1 MLMAAAVLTAC
12 INRQQEAESN
22 VAGDLQ
28 NISLNIVGDV
38 MKPAGSMYEFSIN
51 MFERLH
57 SEAHGN
63 MVCSPLGAATL
74 MRMLQDGAGGETAK
88 ELGLM
93 LGTTTEEIGLIARDL
108 QGDANA
114 TGCSAM
120 AVMANL
126 LAVND
131 NCKLRKDYQQH
142 VGKVYGAEAWRLDFS
157 DKDSE
162 TRINKWV
169 SEKTNGM
176 IGGLAVPLDSKET
189 MRACNTLYFKGY
201 WTHPFKNISG
211 KDMTTI
217 KTFTQDDGKKV
228 LVNMMQRQKYF
239 RYTHNDTLQVVSL
252 PYENRSRD
260 TLHQR
265 NFSMYLFLP
274 RQGKTL
280 DDVVRYLYSHS
291 LAELSKSM
299 NRQDVEVSL
308 PRFTS
313 GITLDLKSV
322 MRSLGVRHLD
332 DFSGISSNYME
343 LSEVVQ
349 QAKII
354 VNEQGT
360 EAAALTEAIS
370 VGGYPQPHY
379 VAIFNANH
387 PFIYMIVCDDTNTI
401 YFMGE
406 YTKGMVQ
413 ENGEW
418 MVKEST
424 LSEEKE
430 DTEENLREWDN
441 AEYEVLKA
449 KDVIATNH
457 DHTEVL
463 RTGGYH
469 CAVCEYLS
477 KQAEKKNGGKNRGKD
492 FVFDVVEQMPSFPGG
507 MKAMMDYLKENT
519 EYPAKAVKNKIQG
532 RVIVQFIVDEKGRLS
547 DVKVVK
553 SVEPSLD
560 AEAVRVVKSM
570 PRWNP
575 GIEKG
580 KAVKVHYTLPVTFR
594 LQ

>member
-1 MLMAAAVLTAC
+1 MAAAVMTAC

-38 MKPAGSMYEFSIN
+38 VKPAGNLYEFSIN

-57 SEAHGN
+57 NEAHGN
-63 MVCSPLGAATL
+63 MVCSPLGSATL
-74 MRMLQDGAGGETAK
+74 MRMLQDGANGETAK

-93 LGTTTEEIGLIARDL
+93 LGTTTEEMGLIAHDL

-114 TGCSAM
+114 TGCSTR

-142 VGKVYGAEAWRLDFS
+142 VGKVYGAEAWQLDFS

-176 IGGLAVPLDSKET
+176 IGGLATSLDSKET

-201 WTHPFKNISG
+201 WKYPFKDISG
-211 KDMTTI
+211 KDQTTI

-239 RYTHNDTLQVVSL
+239 KYTHNDTLQVVSL

-265 NFSMYLFLP
+265 NFSMYVFLP

-280 DDVVRYLYSHS
+280 DDVVKYLHSHS
-291 LAELSKSM
+291 LAELSKTM
-299 NRQDVEVSL
+299 NQQDVDVRL

-313 GITLDLKSV
+313 GVTLDLKSV

-332 DFSGISSNYME
+332 DFSGISKDYME
-343 LSEVVQ
+343 LSGVLQ

-370 VGGYPQPHY
+370 VCGWAQPHY

-430 DTEENLREWDN
+430 DTEENLREWDD
-441 AEYEVLKA
+441 AGCEVLKA
-449 KDVIATNH
+449 KEVIATEPVRPNP
-457 DHTEVL
+457 
-463 RTGGYH
+463 
-469 CAVCEYLS
+469 
-477 KQAEKKNGGKNRGKD
+477 KK
-492 FVFDVVEQMPSFPGG
+492 VYDVVEQMPSFPGG
-507 MKAMMDYLKENT
+507 MKAMMDYLARNIR
-519 EYPAKAVKNKIQG
+519 YPANAKNDLIEG
-532 RVIVQFIVDEKGRLS
+532 RVILQFIVDKKGRLS
-547 DVKVVK
+547 DIKVVK
-553 SVEPSLD
+553 SVEPYLD

-575 GIEKG
+575 GMQNG
-580 KAVKVHYTLPVTFR
+580 KAVKVRYTLPVTFR

>member
-38 MKPAGSMYEFSIN
+38 VKPAGNLYEFSIN

-74 MRMLQDGAGGETAK
+74 MRMLQDGANGETAK
-88 ELGLM
+88 ELRLM
-93 LGTTTEEIGLIARDL
+93 LGTTTEEIGQIAHDL

-114 TGCSAM
+114 TGCSAR

-142 VGKVYGAEAWRLDFS
+142 VGNVYGAEAWQLDFS

-176 IGGLAVPLDSKET
+176 IGGLAVPLSCNEI

-201 WTHPFKNISG
+201 WTYPFKDFYG
-211 KDMTTI
+211 KDQTTI
-217 KTFTQDDGKKV
+217 KTFTQDNGKKV

-239 RYTHNDTLQVVSL
+239 KYTHNDTLQVVSL

-265 NFSMYLFLP
+265 NYSMYVFLP

-280 DDVVRYLYSHS
+280 DDVVKYLHSHS
-291 LAELSKSM
+291 LDELSKTM
-299 NRQDVEVSL
+299 NQQDVDVRL

-313 GITLDLKSV
+313 GVTLDLKSV

-343 LSEVVQ
+343 LSGVIQ

-370 VGGYPQPHY
+370 VGGWAQPHY

-424 LSEEKE
+424 LSDEKE
-430 DTEENLREWDN
+430 DTEENLREWDD
-441 AEYEVLKA
+441 AECEVLKA
-449 KDVIATNH
+449 KEVIATEPIRPNP
-457 DHTEVL
+457 
-463 RTGGYH
+463 
-469 CAVCEYLS
+469 
-477 KQAEKKNGGKNRGKD
+477 KK
-492 FVFDVVEQMPSFPGG
+492 VYDVVEQMPSFPGG
-507 MKAMMDYLKENT
+507 MKAMMDYLARNIR
-519 EYPAKAVKNKIQG
+519 YPADAKKNLLEG
-532 RVIVQFIVDEKGRLS
+532 RVILQFIVDKKGRLS
-547 DVKVVK
+547 DIKVVR
-553 SVEPSLD
+553 SVESSLD

-580 KAVKVHYTLPVTFR
+580 KAVKVRYTLPVTFR

>member
-22 VAGDLQ
+22 VTGDLQ

-38 MKPAGSMYEFSIN
+38 VKPAGNLYEFSIN

-57 SEAHGN
+57 NEAHGN

-74 MRMLQDGAGGETAK
+74 MRMLQDGANGETAK

-93 LGTTTEEIGLIARDL
+93 LGTTTEEIGLIAHDL

-114 TGCSAM
+114 TGCSAR

-142 VGKVYGAEAWRLDFS
+142 VGKVYGAEAWQLDFS

-176 IGGLAVPLDSKET
+176 IGGLAVPLSCNEM

-201 WTHPFKNISG
+201 WTHPFKDISG
-211 KDMTTI
+211 KDLTTI

-239 RYTHNDTLQVVSL
+239 KYTHNDTLQVVSL

-260 TLHQR
+260 TTLHQR
-265 NFSMYLFLP
+265 NFSMYVFLP

-280 DDVVRYLYSHS
+280 DDVVKYLHSHS
-291 LAELSKSM
+291 LAELSKMM
-299 NRQDVEVSL
+299 NMQDVDVRL

-313 GITLDLKSV
+313 GVTLDLKSV

-332 DFSGISSNYME
+332 DFSGISKDYME
-343 LSEVVQ
+343 LSGVLQ

-370 VGGYPQPHY
+370 VGGWAQPHY

-430 DTEENLREWDN
+430 DTEENLREWDD
-441 AEYEVLKA
+441 AGCEVLKA
-449 KDVIATNH
+449 KEVIAT
-457 DHTEVL
+457 EPL
-463 RTGGYH
+463 RPNP
-469 CAVCEYLS
+469 
-477 KQAEKKNGGKNRGKD
+477 KK
-492 FVFDVVEQMPSFPGG
+492 VYDVVEQMPSFPGG
-507 MKAMMDYLKENT
+507 MKAMMDYLAKNIK
-519 EYPAKAVKNKIQG
+519 YPVSAQKNLLEG
-532 RVIVQFIVDEKGRLS
+532 RVILQFIVDKKGRLS
-547 DVKVVK
+547 DIKVVK

-575 GIEKG
+575 GMQQG
-580 KAVKVHYTLPVTFR
+580 KAVKVRYTLPVTFR

>member
-1 MLMAAAVLTAC
+1 MLMAAAVMTAC

-38 MKPAGSMYEFSIN
+38 VKPAGNLYEFSIN

-57 SEAHGN
+57 NEAHGN

-74 MRMLQDGAGGETAK
+74 MRMLQDGANGETAK

-93 LGTTTEEIGLIARDL
+93 LGTTTEEMGLIAHDL

-114 TGCSAM
+114 TGCSTR

-142 VGKVYGAEAWRLDFS
+142 VGKVYGAEAWQLDFS

-176 IGGLAVPLDSKET
+176 IGGLATSLDSKET

-201 WTHPFKNISG
+201 WTHPFKDISG
-211 KDMTTI
+211 KDQTTI

-239 RYTHNDTLQVVSL
+239 KYTHNDTLQVVSL

-265 NFSMYLFLP
+265 NFSMYVFLP

-280 DDVVRYLYSHS
+280 DDVVKYLHSHS
-291 LAELSKSM
+291 LAELSKTM
-299 NRQDVEVSL
+299 NQQDVDVRL

-313 GITLDLKSV
+313 GVTLDLKSV

-332 DFSGISSNYME
+332 DFSGISKDYME
-343 LSEVVQ
+343 LSGVIQ

-370 VGGYPQPHY
+370 VCGWAQPHY

-424 LSEEKE
+424 LSDEKE
-430 DTEENLREWDN
+430 DTEENLREWDD
-441 AEYEVLKA
+441 AGCEVLKA
-449 KDVIATNH
+449 KEVIATEPVRPNP
-457 DHTEVL
+457 
-463 RTGGYH
+463 
-469 CAVCEYLS
+469 
-477 KQAEKKNGGKNRGKD
+477 KK
-492 FVFDVVEQMPSFPGG
+492 VYDVVEQMPSFPGG
-507 MKAMMDYLKENT
+507 MKAMMDYLARNIR
-519 EYPAKAVKNKIQG
+519 YPANAKNDLIEG
-532 RVIVQFIVDEKGRLS
+532 RVILQFIVDKKGRLS

-575 GIEKG
+575 GMQNG
-580 KAVKVHYTLPVTFR
+580 KAVKVRYTLPVTFR

>member
-1 MLMAAAVLTAC
+1 MAAAVLTAC
-12 INRQQEAESN
+12 INRQQEAKSN

-38 MKPAGSMYEFSIN
+38 VKPAGSMYDFSIN

-74 MRMLQDGAGGETAK
+74 MRMLQDGANGETAK

-93 LGTTTEEIGLIARDL
+93 LGTTTEEIGQIAHDL
-108 QGDANA
+108 QGDANV
-114 TGCSAM
+114 TGCSAR

-142 VGKVYGAEAWRLDFS
+142 VGKVYGAEAWQLDFS
-157 DKDSE
+157 DKNSE

-176 IGGLAVPLDSKET
+176 IGGLATSLDSKET

-201 WTHPFKNISG
+201 WTHPFKGISG
-211 KDMTTI
+211 KDLTTI
-217 KTFTQDDGKKV
+217 KTFTQADGKKV

-239 RYTHNDTLQVVSL
+239 KYTHNDTLQVVSL

-265 NFSMYLFLP
+265 NFSMYVFLP

-280 DDVVRYLYSHS
+280 DDVVKYLHSHS

-343 LSEVVQ
+343 LSGVIQ

-360 EAAALTEAIS
+360 EAAALTEAFN
-370 VGGYPQPHY
+370 VTGVPQPHY
-379 VAIFNANH
+379 YAIFNANH

-441 AEYEVLKA
+441 AEGEVLKA
-449 KDVIATNH
+449 KDVIAMNH

-477 KQAEKKNGGKNRGKD
+477 KQALEGKNRGKD
-492 FVFDVVEQMPSFPGG
+492 FVYDIVEQMPSFPGG
-507 MKAMMDYLKENT
+507 HQALFDYLDKNIK
-519 EYPAKAVKNKIQG
+519 YPAKAVKNKIQG
-532 RVIVQFIVDEKGRLS
+532 RVIVQFIVDEKGNLS
-547 DVKVVK
+547 DIKVVK
-553 SVEPSLD
+553 SVEPYLD

-575 GIEKG
+575 GMQNG
-580 KAVKVHYTLPVTFR
+580 KAVKVRYTLPVTFR

>member
-1 MLMAAAVLTAC
+1 MLMAAAVMTAC

-38 MKPAGSMYEFSIN
+38 VKPAGNLYEFSIN

-57 SEAHGN
+57 NETHGN

-74 MRMLQDGAGGETAK
+74 MRMLQDGANGETAK

-93 LGTTTEEIGLIARDL
+93 LGTTTEEIGQIAHDL

-114 TGCSAM
+114 TGCSTR

-142 VGKVYGAEAWRLDFS
+142 VGKVYGAEAWQLDFS

-176 IGGLAVPLDSKET
+176 IGGLATSLDSKET

-201 WTHPFKNISG
+201 WKYPFKDISG
-211 KDMTTI
+211 KDQTTI
-217 KTFTQDDGKKV
+217 KTFTQDDGKRV

-239 RYTHNDTLQVVSL
+239 KYTHNDILQVVSL

-265 NFSMYLFLP
+265 NFSMYVFLP
-274 RQGKTL
+274 RQGKTI
-280 DDVVRYLYSHS
+280 DDVVKYLHSHS
-291 LAELSKSM
+291 LAELSKTM
-299 NRQDVEVSL
+299 NQQDVDVRL

-313 GITLDLKSV
+313 GVTLDLKSV

-332 DFSGISSNYME
+332 DFSGISKDYME
-343 LSEVVQ
+343 LSGVLQ

-370 VGGYPQPHY
+370 VCGWAQPHY

-424 LSEEKE
+424 LSDEKE

-441 AEYEVLKA
+441 AGCEVLKA
-449 KDVIATNH
+449 KEVIATEPVRPNP
-457 DHTEVL
+457 
-463 RTGGYH
+463 
-469 CAVCEYLS
+469 
-477 KQAEKKNGGKNRGKD
+477 KK
-492 FVFDVVEQMPSFPGG
+492 VYDVVEQMPSFPGG
-507 MKAMMDYLKENT
+507 MKAMMDYLARNIR
-519 EYPAKAVKNKIQG
+519 YPANAKNDLIQG
-532 RVIVQFIVDEKGRLS
+532 RVILQFIVDKKGRLS
-547 DVKVVK
+547 DVKVAR

-575 GIEKG
+575 GMQNG
-580 KAVKVHYTLPVTFR
+580 KAVKVRYTLPVTFR

>member
-1 MLMAAAVLTAC
+1 MKKTIIIMLMAAAVMTAC

-38 MKPAGSMYEFSIN
+38 VKPAGNLYEFSIN

-74 MRMLQDGAGGETAK
+74 MRMLQDGANGETAK

-93 LGTTTEEIGLIARDL
+93 LGTTTEEIGQIAHGL

-114 TGCSAM
+114 TGCSTR

-142 VGKVYGAEAWRLDFS
+142 VGKVYGAEAWQLDFS

-176 IGGLAVPLDSKET
+176 IGGLATSLDSKET

-201 WTHPFKNISG
+201 WTHPFKDISG
-211 KDMTTI
+211 KDQTTI

-239 RYTHNDTLQVVSL
+239 KYTHNDTLQVVSL

-265 NFSMYLFLP
+265 NFSMYVFLP

-280 DDVVRYLYSHS
+280 DDVVKYLHSHS
-291 LAELSKSM
+291 LAELSKTM
-299 NRQDVEVSL
+299 NQQDVDVRL

-313 GITLDLKSV
+313 GVTLDLKSV

-343 LSEVVQ
+343 LSGVIQ

-370 VGGYPQPHY
+370 VGGWAQPHY

-424 LSEEKE
+424 LSDEKE
-430 DTEENLREWDN
+430 DTEENLREWDD
-441 AEYEVLKA
+441 AGCEVLKA
-449 KDVIATNH
+449 KEVIATEPVRPNP
-457 DHTEVL
+457 
-463 RTGGYH
+463 
-469 CAVCEYLS
+469 
-477 KQAEKKNGGKNRGKD
+477 KK
-492 FVFDVVEQMPSFPGG
+492 VYDVVEQMPSFPGG
-507 MKAMMDYLKENT
+507 MKAMMDYLARNIR
-519 EYPAKAVKNKIQG
+519 YPANAKNDLIQG
-532 RVIVQFIVDEKGRLS
+532 RVILQFIVDKKGRLS

-553 SVEPSLD
+553 SVEPYLD

-575 GIEKG
+575 GMQNG
-580 KAVKVHYTLPVTFR
+580 KAVKVRYTLPVTFR

>member
-1 MLMAAAVLTAC
+1 M
-12 INRQQEAESN
+12 
-22 VAGDLQ
+22 AGDLQ

-38 MKPAGSMYEFSIN
+38 VKPAGNLYEFSIN

-57 SEAHGN
+57 NEAHGN

-74 MRMLQDGAGGETAK
+74 MRMLQDGANGETAK

-93 LGTTTEEIGLIARDL
+93 LGTTTEEIGQIAHGL
-108 QGDANA
+108 QGDVNA
-114 TGCSAM
+114 AGCSTR

-142 VGKVYGAEAWRLDFS
+142 VGKVYGAEAWQLDFS

-176 IGGLAVPLDSKET
+176 IGGLATSLDSKET

-201 WTHPFKNISG
+201 WTHPFKDISG
-211 KDMTTI
+211 KDQTTI

-239 RYTHNDTLQVVSL
+239 KYTHNDTLQVVSL

-265 NFSMYLFLP
+265 NFSMYVFLP
-274 RQGKTL
+274 RQGKTI
-280 DDVVRYLYSHS
+280 DDVVKYLHSHS
-291 LAELSKSM
+291 LAELSKTM
-299 NRQDVEVSL
+299 NQQDVDVRL

-313 GITLDLKSV
+313 GVTLDLKSV

-332 DFSGISSNYME
+332 DFSGISKDYME
-343 LSEVVQ
+343 LSGVIQ

-370 VGGYPQPHY
+370 VGGWSQPHY
-379 VAIFNANH
+379 VAIINANH

-430 DTEENLREWDN
+430 DTEENLREWDDSGC
-441 AEYEVLKA
+441 EVLKA
-449 KDVIATNH
+449 KEVIATEPVRPNP
-457 DHTEVL
+457 
-463 RTGGYH
+463 
-469 CAVCEYLS
+469 
-477 KQAEKKNGGKNRGKD
+477 KK
-492 FVFDVVEQMPSFPGG
+492 VYDVVEQMPSFPGG
-507 MKAMMDYLKENT
+507 MKAMMDYLARNIR
-519 EYPAKAVKNKIQG
+519 YPANAKNDLIEG
-532 RVIVQFIVDEKGRLS
+532 RVILQFIVDKKGRLS
-547 DVKVVK
+547 DIKVVK
-553 SVEPSLD
+553 SVEPYLD

-575 GIEKG
+575 GMQNG
-580 KAVKVHYTLPVTFR
+580 KAVKVRYTLPVTFR

>member
-1 MLMAAAVLTAC
+1 MLMAAAVMTAC

-38 MKPAGSMYEFSIN
+38 VKPAGNLYEFSIN

-57 SEAHGN
+57 NEAHGN

-74 MRMLQDGAGGETAK
+74 MRMLRDGANGETAK

-93 LGTTTEEIGLIARDL
+93 LGTTTEEIGQIARDL

-114 TGCSAM
+114 TGCSAR

-142 VGKVYGAEAWRLDFS
+142 VGKVYGAEAWQLDFS

-176 IGGLAVPLDSKET
+176 ISGLATSLDSKET

-201 WTHPFKNISG
+201 WTHPFKDISG
-211 KDMTTI
+211 KDLTTI

-239 RYTHNDTLQVVSL
+239 KYTHNDTLQVVSL

-260 TLHQR
+260 TLRQR
-265 NFSMYLFLP
+265 NFSMYVFLP
-274 RQGKTL
+274 RKGKTL

-291 LAELSKSM
+291 LAELSKTM
-299 NRQDVEVSL
+299 NQQDVDVRL

-313 GITLDLKSV
+313 GVTLDLKSV

-343 LSEVVQ
+343 LSGVMQ

-360 EAAALTEAIS
+360 EAAALTEAIF
-370 VGGYPQPHY
+370 VTGVPQPHY
-379 VAIFNANH
+379 VAIFNANR

-401 YFMGE
+401 YFVGE

-449 KDVIATNH
+449 KDVIAT
-457 DHTEVL
+457 EPL
-463 RTGGYH
+463 RPRSVDIY
-469 CAVCEYLS
+469 
-477 KQAEKKNGGKNRGKD
+477 
-492 FVFDVVEQMPSFPGG
+492 DVVEKMPSFPGG
-507 MKAMMDYLKENT
+507 SKALMEYLNKNIK
-519 EYPAKAVKNKIQG
+519 YPVSAQKNLLEG
-532 RVIVQFIVDEKGRLS
+532 RVILQFIVDKKGRLS
-547 DVKVVK
+547 DIKVAK
-553 SVEPSLD
+553 KVEPSLD
-560 AEAVRVVKSM
+560 AEAVRVVKAM

-575 GIEKG
+575 GMQNG
-580 KAVKVHYTLPVTFR
+580 KAVKVRYTLPVNFR

>member
-1 MLMAAAVLTAC
+1 MLMAAAVMTAC
-12 INRQQEAESN
+12 INRQQEAESK

-38 MKPAGSMYEFSIN
+38 VKPAGNLYEFSIN

-57 SEAHGN
+57 NEAHGN

-74 MRMLQDGAGGETAK
+74 MRMLQDGANGETAK

-93 LGTTTEEIGLIARDL
+93 LGTTTEEIGQIAHDL
-108 QGDANA
+108 QGDVNA
-114 TGCSAM
+114 TGCSTR

-142 VGKVYGAEAWRLDFS
+142 VGKVYGAEAWQLDFS

-162 TRINKWV
+162 ARINKWV

-176 IGGLAVPLDSKET
+176 IGGLAVPLSCNEM
-189 MRACNTLYFKGY
+189 MRACNTLYFKGCWSY
-201 WTHPFKNISG
+201 PFKDFNG
-211 KDMTTI
+211 KDQTTI

-239 RYTHNDTLQVVSL
+239 KYTHNDTLQVVSL

-265 NFSMYLFLP
+265 NFSMYVFLP
-274 RQGKTL
+274 RQGKTI
-280 DDVVRYLYSHS
+280 DDVVKYLHSHS
-291 LAELSKSM
+291 LAELSKMM
-299 NRQDVEVSL
+299 NQQDVDVRL

-313 GITLDLKSV
+313 GVTLDLKSV

-332 DFSGISSNYME
+332 DFSGISKDYME
-343 LSEVVQ
+343 LSGVMQ

-370 VGGYPQPHY
+370 IGAWAQPHY

-424 LSEEKE
+424 LSDEKE

-441 AEYEVLKA
+441 AECEVLKA
-449 KDVIATNH
+449 KEVIATESIRPNP
-457 DHTEVL
+457 
-463 RTGGYH
+463 
-469 CAVCEYLS
+469 
-477 KQAEKKNGGKNRGKD
+477 KK
-492 FVFDVVEQMPSFPGG
+492 VYDVVEQMPSFPGG
-507 MKAMMDYLKENT
+507 MKAMMEYLDKNIK
-519 EYPAKAVKNKIQG
+519 YPVSAQKNLIEG
-532 RVIVQFIVDEKGRLS
+532 RVILQFIVDEKGNLS
-547 DVKVVK
+547 DVKVAR

-560 AEAVRVVKSM
+560 AEAVRVVKAM

-575 GIEKG
+575 GTQQG
-580 KAVKVHYTLPVTFR
+580 KAVKVRYTLPVTFR
-594 LQ
+594 LN

>member
-1 MLMAAAVLTAC
+1 MLMAAAVMTAC
-12 INRQQEAESN
+12 INRPQEAESN

-38 MKPAGSMYEFSIN
+38 VKPAGNLYEFSIN

-57 SEAHGN
+57 NEAHGN

-74 MRMLQDGAGGETAK
+74 MRMLQDGANGETAK

-93 LGTTTEEIGLIARDL
+93 LGTTTEEIGQIAHGL
-108 QGDANA
+108 QGDVNA
-114 TGCSAM
+114 AGCSTR

-142 VGKVYGAEAWRLDFS
+142 VGKVYGAEAWQLDFS

-176 IGGLAVPLDSKET
+176 IGGLATSLDSKET

-201 WTHPFKNISG
+201 WKYPFKDISG
-211 KDMTTI
+211 KDQTTI
-217 KTFTQDDGKKV
+217 KTFTQDDGKKA

-239 RYTHNDTLQVVSL
+239 KYTHNDTLQVVSL

-265 NFSMYLFLP
+265 NFSMYVFLP

-280 DDVVRYLYSHS
+280 DDVVKYLHSHS
-291 LAELSKSM
+291 LAELSKTM
-299 NRQDVEVSL
+299 NQQDVDVRL

-313 GITLDLKSV
+313 GVTLDLKSV

-332 DFSGISSNYME
+332 DFSGISKDYME
-343 LSEVVQ
+343 LSGVIQ

-370 VGGYPQPHY
+370 VGGWAQPHY

-430 DTEENLREWDN
+430 DTEENLREWDDSGC
-441 AEYEVLKA
+441 EVLKA
-449 KDVIATNH
+449 KEVIATEPVRPNP
-457 DHTEVL
+457 
-463 RTGGYH
+463 
-469 CAVCEYLS
+469 
-477 KQAEKKNGGKNRGKD
+477 KK
-492 FVFDVVEQMPSFPGG
+492 VYDVVEQMPSFPGG
-507 MKAMMDYLKENT
+507 MKAMMDYLARNIR
-519 EYPAKAVKNKIQG
+519 YPANAKNDLIEG
-532 RVIVQFIVDEKGRLS
+532 RVILQFIVDKKGRLS
-547 DVKVVK
+547 DIKVVK
-553 SVEPSLD
+553 SVEPYLD

-575 GIEKG
+575 GMQNG
-580 KAVKVHYTLPVTFR
+580 KAVKVRYTLPVTFR

>member
-28 NISLNIVGDV
+28 NISLNNVGDV
-38 MKPAGSMYEFSIN
+38 VKPAGNLYEFSIN

-57 SEAHGN
+57 NEAHGN

-74 MRMLQDGAGGETAK
+74 MRMLQDGANGETAK

-93 LGTTTEEIGLIARDL
+93 LGTTTKEIGQIAHDL

-114 TGCSAM
+114 TGCSTR

-142 VGKVYGAEAWRLDFS
+142 VGKVYGAEAWQLDFS

-176 IGGLAVPLDSKET
+176 IGGLAVPLSCNEM
-189 MRACNTLYFKGY
+189 MRACNTLYFKGCWSY
-201 WTHPFKNISG
+201 PFKDFNG
-211 KDMTTI
+211 KDQTTI
-217 KTFTQDDGKKV
+217 KTFTQADGKRV

-239 RYTHNDTLQVVSL
+239 KYTHNDTLQVVSL

-260 TLHQR
+260 TTLHQR
-265 NFSMYLFLP
+265 NYSMYVFLP

-280 DDVVRYLYSHS
+280 DDVVKYLHSHS
-291 LAELSKSM
+291 LAELSKTM
-299 NRQDVEVSL
+299 NQQDVDVRL

-313 GITLDLKSV
+313 GVTLDLKSV

-343 LSEVVQ
+343 LSGVLQ

-370 VGGYPQPHY
+370 VGGWAQPHY

-424 LSEEKE
+424 LSDEKE
-430 DTEENLREWDN
+430 DTEENLREWDD
-441 AEYEVLKA
+441 AECEVLKA
-449 KDVIATNH
+449 KEVIATESVRPNP
-457 DHTEVL
+457 
-463 RTGGYH
+463 
-469 CAVCEYLS
+469 
-477 KQAEKKNGGKNRGKD
+477 KK
-492 FVFDVVEQMPSFPGG
+492 VFDVVEQMPSFPGG
-507 MKAMMDYLKENT
+507 MKAMMDYLARNIR
-519 EYPAKAVKNKIQG
+519 YPADAKKNLLEG
-532 RVIVQFIVDEKGRLS
+532 RVILQFIVDKKGRLS
-547 DVKVVK
+547 DVKVVR

-560 AEAVRVVKSM
+560 AEAVRVVKAM

-575 GIEKG
+575 GMQNG
-580 KAVKVHYTLPVTFR
+580 KAVKVRYTLPVNFR

>member
-1 MLMAAAVLTAC
+1 MKKTIIISILSAAVLTAC
-12 INRQQEAESN
+12 AGRQQGTESN

-28 NISLNIVGDV
+28 DISLNIVGDV
-38 MKPAGSMYEFSIN
+38 VKPASSMYDFSIN

-108 QGDANA
+108 QGDATAN
-114 TGCSAM
+114 GYSAR

-176 IGGLAVPLDSKET
+176 IGGLAVPLSCNEM

-201 WTHPFKNISG
+201 WTHPFKDISG
-211 KDMTTI
+211 KDLTTI
-217 KTFTQDDGKKV
+217 KTFTQADGKKV

-239 RYTHNDTLQVVSL
+239 KYTHNDTLQVVSL

-274 RQGKTL
+274 RKGKTL
-280 DDVVRYLYSHS
+280 DDVVKYLHSHS

-313 GITLDLKSV
+313 GVTLDLKSV
-322 MRSLGVRHLD
+322 MRSLGVRHLN

-343 LSEVVQ
+343 LSGVIQ

-360 EAAALTEAIS
+360 EAAALTEAIF
-370 VGGYPQPHY
+370 VTGVPQPHY

-418 MVKEST
+418 IVKEST
-424 LSEEKE
+424 LPEEKE

-449 KDVIATNH
+449 KDVIAT
-457 DHTEVL
+457 EPL
-463 RTGGYH
+463 RPRSVDIY
-469 CAVCEYLS
+469 
-477 KQAEKKNGGKNRGKD
+477 
-492 FVFDVVEQMPSFPGG
+492 DVVEQMPSFPGG
-507 MKAMMDYLKENT
+507 SKALMEYLDKNIK
-519 EYPAKAVKNKIQG
+519 YPVSAQKNLLEG
-532 RVIVQFIVDEKGRLS
+532 RVILQFIVDKKGRLS
-547 DVKVVK
+547 DIKVVK
-553 SVEPSLD
+553 KVEPSLD
-560 AEAVRVVKSM
+560 AEAVRVVKAM

-575 GIEKG
+575 GMQNGE
-580 KAVKVHYTLPVTFR
+580 AVKVRYTLPVNFR